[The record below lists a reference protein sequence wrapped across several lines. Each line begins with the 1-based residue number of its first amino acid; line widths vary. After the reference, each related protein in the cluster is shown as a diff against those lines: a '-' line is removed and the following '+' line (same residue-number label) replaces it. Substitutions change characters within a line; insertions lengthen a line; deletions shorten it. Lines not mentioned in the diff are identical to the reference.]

1 MISLS
6 PAVSIIG
13 LLVYVILISTVGTS
27 HEGVHNDDN
36 HDSHHHHH
44 HRQRYHYSEDRYDIE
59 GRYNQHRNYVRDSKL
74 IYSHTFKMSATNII
88 HSSPVRLQPNV
99 SDIKDQRRLSIHS
112 NMNTSAKGTRSPNT
126 SSYTSPL
133 SSHVSSHLSQSCLP
147 ILSVSL
153 NIDPHKY
160 LNRLINRYAFNCV
173 NLLIMIYHHHS
184 YHVEDHD
191 LSSSSSL
198 LSC

>member
-6 PAVSIIG
+6 SAVSIIG

-36 HDSHHHHH
+36 HDSHHH

-112 NMNTSAKGTRSPNT
+112 HMNTSAKGTRSPNT
-126 SSYTSPL
+126 SSHTSPL

-160 LNRLINRYAFNCV
+160 LNRLINRYAFNCF
-173 NLLIMIYHHHS
+173 NLS
-184 YHVEDHD
+184 F
-191 LSSSSSL
+191 SSSSSF